1 MQIKRA
7 SASVTVQ
14 LLFNNKSALLRL
26 SFYTNQRRGRVRRF
40 KPVSGRRLGARFG
53 GMDKKWNK
61 MSGKNT
67 RAENTVQSDS
77 TEGCVFRSVRAR
89 LTQSYIYG
97 FSPFTILRSH

>member
-61 MSGKNT
+61 MSGKKHT
-67 RAENTVQSDS
+67 RWEHS
-77 TEGCVFRSVRAR
+77 TEWQYRGVCVQISAGK
-89 LTQSYIYG
+89 T
-97 FSPFTILRSH
+97 